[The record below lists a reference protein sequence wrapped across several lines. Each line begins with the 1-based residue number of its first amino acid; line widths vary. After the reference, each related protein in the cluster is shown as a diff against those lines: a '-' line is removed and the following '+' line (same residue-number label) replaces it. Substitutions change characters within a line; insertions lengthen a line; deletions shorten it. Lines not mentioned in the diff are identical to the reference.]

1 MKKIYLFAAFYLLS
15 CVIVLAQHAEMHP
28 EKVVVPVKSTF
39 PLNPSPGTLFF
50 DNTDKLMKYWNG
62 TEWVSIAAST
72 STSAAIITFNITNQ
86 GISSYLIGEPTEY
99 VSGSNANP
107 PLTLYRG
114 FTYVFNVQVSGHPF
128 RISASDEGLG
138 APFTTGV
145 TNQDAQSS
153 QLVFK
158 VPMDAPNTLYYMCMF
173 HFSTMHGTI
182 NVK

>member
-1 MKKIYLFAAFYLLS
+1 MKKIYLFATCYLLS
-15 CVIVLAQHAEMHP
+15 FVIAIAQHAEMHP

-39 PLNPSPGTLFF
+39 PSNPTAGTLFF

-72 STSAAIITFNITNQ
+72 GNTAPTITFNITNQ
-86 GISSYLIGEPTEY
+86 GTSSYLIGEPTDY
-99 VSGSNANP
+99 VSGNNANP
-107 PLTLYRG
+107 TLTLYRG
-114 FTYVFNVQVSGHPF
+114 FTYIFNVQVSGHPF
-128 RISASDEGLG
+128 RISAFNETPGN
-138 APFTTGV
+138 PFTTGIA
-145 TNQDAQSS
+145 NQDAQSS

-173 HFSTMHGTI
+173 HPSTMRGTI